1 MCGIAGYVGPG
12 DRALL
17 ERMAQALRHRGP
29 DDEGY
34 WVGPGA
40 GLGMRR
46 LAIIDLPG
54 GRQPMSNEDGSLNL
68 VFNGEIYNFRELRSD
83 LAQRGHRFRTRS
95 DTEVILHAYETFG
108 EACVDRLRGMFA
120 FALWDAP
127 RGRLFLARDRLGK
140 KPLYLWRRGD
150 LALFA
155 SEIKALLCH
164 PAVSRAMDWTAFHH
178 YLAFG
183 YTPAARSIFAEIAKL
198 PPAHTATLQGS
209 ALTLRRYW
217 SPPRGTPGT
226 GRRPDPREAA
236 ARVRQALREAVRLR
250 LESDVPPWGFLSG
263 GIASPAGV
271 G

>member
-17 ERMAQALRHRGP
+17 EQMAQTLRHRGP
-29 DDEGY
+29 DDQGF
-34 WVGPGA
+34 WVAPGV

-54 GRQPMSNEDGSLNL
+54 GHQPMSNEDGSLRL

-83 LAQRGHRFRTRS
+83 LAQRGRRFRTRS

-108 EACVDRLRGMFA
+108 EACVERLRGMFA

-127 RGRLFLARDRLGK
+127 RRRLFLARDRLGK
-140 KPLYLWRRGD
+140 KPLYLWQRGD
-150 LALFA
+150 LTLFA

-164 PAVSRAMDWTAFHH
+164 PAVSRTMDWTAFHH

-183 YTPAARSIFAEIAKL
+183 YTPAGRSIFAEIAKL
-198 PPAHTATLQGS
+198 PPAHVASLQDGV
-209 ALTLRRYW
+209 LTLR
-217 SPPRGTPGT
+217 
-226 GRRPDPREAA
+226 
-236 ARVRQALREAVRLR
+236 
-250 LESDVPPWGFLSG
+250 
-263 GIASPAGV
+263 
-271 G
+271 